1 MYWGPDGTL
10 LRQVNERCSADYRRL
25 MESGLYDEL
34 STAGL
39 LVEHEE
45 QSLNLRATDEGRHVL
60 RPRRMPFVSY
70 PYEWPFSALKQ
81 AALTT
86 LEIQRRA
93 IQYGM
98 TLKDASG
105 YNIQWDGTT
114 PVFIDTLSFTEY
126 EPGTP
131 WTAYGQFCQ
140 HFLAPLALMSRTDI
154 RLQKLLA
161 EHVDGIPL
169 DLASRLL
176 PSRTRFSL
184 GLGMHIHLHA
194 KAVRRYE
201 STDSSA
207 PPRDAS
213 NGGKLSRT
221 ALEAMLDNL
230 GNTIR
235 KLDYRPQGTEWA
247 DYYEDNS
254 YTSTAFEEKKHLVDA
269 MLDELQPGTVWDLG
283 ANTGVFSRLA
293 SRRGAFTCAMD
304 IDPACVEKNFRKC
317 RADGEPN
324 LLPLLLDLTNPSP
337 AIGWAH
343 TERDSLAGRGPCDSL
358 MALAL
363 IHHLAISNNVPLS
376 RVAEFF
382 NSLCRNLIIEFV
394 PKSDPQVRRL
404 LASREDIF
412 DDYTPAG
419 FENAFADCFTIL
431 QRHEVGEE
439 GRCLYLMRATDVD

>member
-1 MYWGPDGTL
+1 
-10 LRQVNERCSADYRRL
+10 
-25 MESGLYDEL
+25 
-34 STAGL
+34 
-39 LVEHEE
+39 
-45 QSLNLRATDEGRHVL
+45 
-60 RPRRMPFVSY
+60 
-70 PYEWPFSALKQ
+70 
-81 AALTT
+81 
-86 LEIQRRA
+86 
-93 IQYGM
+93 
-98 TLKDASG
+98 
-105 YNIQWDGTT
+105 
-114 PVFIDTLSFTEY
+114 
-126 EPGTP
+126 
-131 WTAYGQFCQ
+131 
-140 HFLAPLALMSRTDI
+140 
-154 RLQKLLA
+154 
-161 EHVDGIPL
+161 
-169 DLASRLL
+169 
-176 PSRTRFSL
+176 
-184 GLGMHIHLHA
+184 
-194 KAVRRYE
+194 
-201 STDSSA
+201 
-207 PPRDAS
+207 
-213 NGGKLSRT
+213 
-221 ALEAMLDNL
+221 
-230 GNTIR
+230 
-235 KLDYRPQGTEWA
+235 
-247 DYYEDNS
+247 
-254 YTSTAFEEKKHLVDA
+254 

-304 IDPACVEKNFRKC
+304 IDPACVERNFRKC